1 MNTKTILSVLAVFL
15 LCVSAIPP
23 MASAGGHDDTSEEP
37 THRVAISAEEQA
49 DGVDVTVIMV
59 WQYGMDMRVEADT
72 SGDGNVSTSEA
83 EQVNSDLANATLEDL
98 EREYESHIWAFSFSN
113 SGGVGGDAPVWDITA
128 VATGLYGPTEHVE
141 GTVVTVT
148 VTLVAGT
155 TEPAELSFGPL
166 DDDDGAAI
174 TPRFAT
180 AVEITSIVGGLCA
193 TSIDSDD
200 ADVDKLDNPFSYK
213 ENDTF
218 VTTVLFGKDDCA
230 AEHADED
237 TDGVI
242 DSLDECPATPIGTTV
257 GDDGCDIDGPT
268 HTDTDGD
275 GVPDS
280 SDSCPDTAAEAAVDA
295 NGCSADQT
303 PEEPED
309 DGKFNVTFSV
319 DIGDSAAAVE
329 HTCSNM
335 TNTSTAADCMTA
347 AGFTLPG
354 GSTDA
359 AGHPHHWTWSLQVDG
374 VALDD
379 QDAANLTLTS
389 QSTFAWTADGCTGDC
404 RTTPVHEATNT
415 TTTVTASAGDCV
427 WFNGHTPA
435 FADGFDN
442 NMSYRCFEA
451 AGDYMSGD
459 LKVMVAAA
467 SGTDN
472 GTNGTDPID
481 VKPDDSKDTPGF
493 GLVAGIT
500 AVLGAAL
507 IAASRRED

>member
-23 MASAGGHDDTSEEP
+23 MASAGGHGDTSEEP

-59 WQYGMDMRVEADT
+59 WQYGMDMRVEADM
-72 SGDGNVSTSEA
+72 SGDGDGNVSQAEA
-83 EQVNSDLANATLEDL
+83 DQVNTDLGMMTLEDL
-98 EREYESHIWAFSFSN
+98 QLEYESHIWAFSFSD
-113 SGGVGGDAPVWDITA
+113 SSMGGTAIVWDITA
-128 VATGLYGPTEHVE
+128 VATGLVGATEHVE

-166 DDDDGAAI
+166 DRNGTAEI
-174 TPRFAT
+174 PRFET
-180 AVEITSIVGGLCA
+180 AVEITAIDGGLCA
-193 TSIDSDD
+193 TSIDSDAD
-200 ADVDKLDNPFSYK
+200 AEKLTNPFSYR

-237 TDGVI
+237 NDGVI
-242 DSLDECPATPIGTTV
+242 DSLDECPGSPPGMTADEV
-257 GDDGCDIDGPT
+257 GCDIDGPT
-268 HTDTDGD
+268 HTDADSD

-280 SDSCPDTAAEAAVDA
+280 SDSCPGTATEAIVDE

-303 PEEPED
+303 PEPED
-309 DGKFNVTFSV
+309 DGEFNVTFSV
-319 DIGDSAAAVE
+319 DVGDSAAAVE
-329 HTCSNM
+329 HTCLNM
-335 TNTSTAADCMTA
+335 TNTSSAADCMTA

-359 AGHPHHWTWSLQVDG
+359 AGHPHHWTWSLQVNG
-374 VALDD
+374 VALVD

-404 RTTPVHEATNT
+404 RTTTVHEATNT

-459 LKVMVAAA
+459 LKVTVAAA
-467 SGTDN
+467 SGTGN
-472 GTNGTDPID
+472 GTGTDPID